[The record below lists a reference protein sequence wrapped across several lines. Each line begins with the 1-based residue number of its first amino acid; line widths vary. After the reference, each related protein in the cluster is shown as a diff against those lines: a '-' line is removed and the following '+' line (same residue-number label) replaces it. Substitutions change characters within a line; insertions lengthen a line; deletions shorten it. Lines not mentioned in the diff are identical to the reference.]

1 MKKYFDIYVWTS
13 SSAEDAE
20 KVVKHLNR
28 KHHYISGILD
38 KKHCLKTRSGVSIK
52 DIRIIGN
59 RSQNSI
65 VLVDSNISAFSF
77 QLENGIPIQEFRGN
91 PKDDVLLNLE
101 KLLMEVSKTSNV
113 KNFLRSRLGLRDI
126 ISYTSKSFTDE
137 VLSLYLW
144 NIKNFS
150 YFYFYFAG
158 KILNIWC
165 FLESQNN
172 QGQKKLNE
180 KKMSSFPFKELKFHF
195 LGKKQK
201 NLNLLKYNF
210 DCDYYIKR
218 YEVQYVKAMVGL
230 QNQNDKSSSEILHCY
245 EKRNCCLERENK
257 NQF

>member
-113 KNFLRSRLGLRDI
+113 KNFLKSRLGLRDI

-137 VLSLYLW
+137 VLSLYL
-144 NIKNFS
+144 
-150 YFYFYFAG
+150 
-158 KILNIWC
+158 
-165 FLESQNN
+165 
-172 QGQKKLNE
+172 
-180 KKMSSFPFKELKFHF
+180 
-195 LGKKQK
+195 
-201 NLNLLKYNF
+201 
-210 DCDYYIKR
+210 
-218 YEVQYVKAMVGL
+218 
-230 QNQNDKSSSEILHCY
+230 
-245 EKRNCCLERENK
+245 
-257 NQF
+257 